1 MALEPIATAGLFAAC
16 LGLAAVFLWIRQRR
30 KLERAYARLAAD
42 FAETEEV
49 ALTGHWA
56 DDPRRRMTHWSPG
69 VYRIFGL
76 DAKKFRPNW
85 TDTLALVVAEHR
97 DILSQELRALQQS
110 GGHGYIEARIHRS
123 DGDLRDVVITARC
136 KTDSRGNYAGMAG
149 VISDVT
155 ELKAAERAIA
165 DREEQLQ
172 RAVSAARAAMWD
184 WDLDTNAVSISSRF
198 GEMVGLPTDPWTHSG
213 DLVERLLN
221 PLDRPRLQDAL
232 RDHIK
237 GGVPF
242 EIEFRLRHTDGHDI
256 WVQTRGRAVAF
267 RNGKPTRMVGSM
279 VDVTQ
284 RREMDAALAQKQQ
297 TLELAV
303 AASQAGY
310 LEYRYDTGICTWSNR
325 LRDILGVPADFPAN
339 HDYIAQ
345 QVYSDD
351 QPDYLL
357 AVEQFGRTGEPLDI
371 EVRVRHVEG
380 HYVWLHIR
388 AVFQVD
394 STGRRISS
402 IGFVLDDSSRR
413 EAQRALAD
421 SERKFRNLVEGS
433 IQGVVI
439 HHRYRP
445 LFCNAAYARMLGY
458 NNPTEVLGLGS
469 LKRHFSPEYLEV
481 ADDIW
486 DRAITGELDGRF
498 FRRRIINRAGR
509 EMWWDHVGRMIHWEG
524 EPAWQTA
531 VVDVTEQKRIED
543 ELRASE
549 ERFRLLADNAT
560 DVITFYD
567 ERGNVQYMSPSVWR
581 LTGYTVEE
589 SMGRSPFEIVHPADL
604 AQLKAQRQLNGPGGP
619 QGGTA
624 VWRLRHKEGHWV
636 WMESRASVI
645 PREDGHFGIVAAARD
660 VTERVLREQE
670 LQATRD
676 RLQEQADQLA
686 ALAQTLEEERERAE
700 RANTAKSQFLAMM
713 SHELRTPMTGVIG
726 MADLLMI
733 SGLSGEQEGLTKL
746 LLRSARGLLDLLND
760 LLDFSKIEADQLEID
775 SIPFSVSEVVREV
788 GELYATTLADK
799 GLTFTTE
806 IAPDVQDAVRGDP
819 KRLRQVLGNL
829 VNNAAKFT
837 SSGGIAVSVGFTSA
851 TDDDMELRFAVEDT
865 GIGIAASDA
874 SRLFR
879 PFVQA
884 DLSTSRQYG
893 GSGLGLAIC
902 KRLVVAMGGDIT
914 LESEPGQGSIFRFTV
929 KVSAAEGAAVRT
941 ESAVPPA
948 LASGRVLDILIADDN
963 ETTRYL
969 LSAMLSRLGHRTSTV
984 DDGQQAFDAAA
995 ARHFDIVLMDMQMP
1009 VMDGATATRG
1019 IRSLPGPAGQ
1029 VPVIALT
1036 ADAIPE
1042 HHPGFLAA
1050 GAHNVV
1056 VKPEVCRELGAAID
1070 RLVPGAGVGAGMAKG
1085 VSRSDARELSAR
1097 IHKAG
1102 ASPTVLDETALND
1115 LIGTLGADAV
1125 ANMLP
1130 TFVGNMIDYRDRMA
1144 AAVAAGDLTESKR
1157 TAHAMKGLAAQFGA
1171 PQVSAIAKS
1180 IEQDAVTL
1188 ADVASQMPSLV
1199 GAVAAAAQAIRLR
1212 PAASSTADQPKSA
1225 RASA

>member
-1 MALEPIATAGLFAAC
+1 MDLEPIAALGILAAC
-16 LGLAAVFLWIRQRR
+16 LGLAAVFQWIRERR
-30 KLERAYARLAAD
+30 KLERAYARLAAE

-56 DDPRRRMTHWSPG
+56 DDPRRGMTHWSPG
-69 VYRIFGL
+69 VYHIFGL
-76 DAKKFRPNW
+76 DPKKYRPTM
-85 TDTLALVVAEHR
+85 TDTIALVVAEYR
-97 DILSQELRALQQS
+97 DILTHELRALQQS
-110 GGHGYIEARIHRS
+110 GGHGYLEARIHRS
-123 DGDLRDVVITARC
+123 DGDIRDVVITARC
-136 KTDSRGNYAGMAG
+136 KTDSRGNYNGMAG

-184 WDLDTNAVSISSRF
+184 WDLDTNAVYISSRF
-198 GEMVGLPTDPWTHSG
+198 GEIVGLPTDPWMPNG
-213 DLVERLLN
+213 DMLDSLVH
-221 PLDRPRLQDAL
+221 PTDRPRLHGAL
-232 RDHIK
+232 QDHIN

-242 EIEFRLRHTDGHDI
+242 EIEFRLRHTDGRDI
-256 WVQTRGRAVAF
+256 WVQSRGRAVAF

-279 VDVTQ
+279 LDVSQ

-310 LEYRYDTGICTWSNR
+310 LEYRYEADICTWSNR
-325 LRDILGVPADFPAN
+325 LREILGVTADFPAN
-339 HDYIAQ
+339 KDYISQ
-345 QVYSDD
+345 HVYVDD

-357 AVEQFGRTGEPLDI
+357 ALEVFARTGEPLDV
-371 EVRVRHVEG
+371 EVRVRHTKG
-380 HYVWLHIR
+380 HYVWLHVR

-402 IGFVLDDSSRR
+402 IGFVLDVSSRR

-445 LFCNAAYARMLGY
+445 VFCNPAYAHLLGY
-458 NNPTEVLGLGS
+458 DSPAEVLALGS
-469 LKRHFSPEYLEV
+469 LKRHFAPEYLDV
-481 ADDIW
+481 ADDLW
-486 DRAITGELDGRF
+486 DQAQSGELDGRF
-498 FRRRIINRAGR
+498 FRRRMINRAGK
-509 EMWWDHVGRMIHWEG
+509 EMWWDSVGRLIQWEG

-531 VVDVTEQKRIED
+531 VVDVTDQKRIED
-543 ELRASE
+543 ALRASE

-567 ERGNVQYMSPSVWR
+567 EKGNVQYMSPSVWR

-589 SMGRSPFEIVHPADL
+589 SIGRSPFDIVHPADQ
-604 AQLKAQRQLNGPGGP
+604 AQLKAQRQLNSPGGP

-624 VWRLRHKEGHWV
+624 VWRLRHKDGHWV

-645 PREDGHFGIVAAARD
+645 AREDGHFGVVAAARD
-660 VTERVLREQE
+660 VTERVLREKE

-686 ALAQTLEEERERAE
+686 ALARTLEEERERAE

-760 LLDFSKIEADQLEID
+760 VLDFSKIEANQLEID
-775 SIPFSVSEVVREV
+775 SIPFAVSEVVREV
-788 GELYATTLADK
+788 GDLYSTMFADK
-799 GLTFTTE
+799 GLAFTTE
-806 IAPDVQDAVRGDP
+806 IAPDIRDSVCGDP

-829 VNNAAKFT
+829 VNNSAKFT
-837 SSGGIAVSVGFTSA
+837 SAGGISISVGMGA
-851 TDDDMELRFAVEDT
+851 LDGDEMELRFAVKDT
-865 GIGIAASDA
+865 GIGIAAEDA

-914 LESEPGQGSIFRFTV
+914 LESEPGRGSTFRFTV
-929 KVSAAEGAAVRT
+929 KVLAAEGAVERKVTA
-941 ESAVPPA
+941 AVPA
-948 LASGRVLDILIADDN
+948 AATGRILDILIADDN

-969 LSAMLSRLGHRTSTV
+969 LSAMLGRLGHRTTAME
-984 DDGQQAFDAAA
+984 DGQQALGAAETH
-995 ARHFDIVLMDMQMP
+995 RFDIVLMDMQMP
-1009 VMDGATATRG
+1009 VMDGATATRA
-1019 IRSLPGPAGQ
+1019 IRTLPGPAGQ

-1036 ADAIPE
+1036 ADAIAE
-1042 HHPGFLAA
+1042 HHPGFLSA
-1050 GAHNVV
+1050 GANEVV
-1056 VKPEVCRELGAAID
+1056 VKPVVWRELGAAMD
-1070 RLVPGAGVGAGMAKG
+1070 RLVPGAGIAAGMDKG
-1085 VSRSDARELSAR
+1085 SHGAELPSRAQNVGEGHL
-1097 IHKAG
+1097 
-1102 ASPTVLDETALND
+1102 VLDETALDD
-1115 LIGTLGADAV
+1115 LVGTLGVAAV

-1130 TFVGNMIDYRDRMA
+1130 TFVSNMIDYRDRMA
-1144 AAVAAGDLTESKR
+1144 SAVAESDLAAAKR
-1157 TAHAMKGLAAQFGA
+1157 AAHAMKGLAAQFGA

-1180 IEQDAVTL
+1180 IEQEAATA
-1188 ADVASQMPSLV
+1188 ADVAAQMPSLV
-1199 GAVAAAAQAIRLR
+1199 SAVAAAAQAIRLR
-1212 PAASSTADQPKSA
+1212 SVPVETVVEPVSQRMKA
-1225 RASA
+1225 